1 MCLEDKYM
9 ANIIAIVWD
18 FDKTLVN
25 GYMQDPVFEHY
36 KINASDFW
44 KEVNEL
50 PEKYKNEQNVK
61 VNPDTIYLNQ
71 FIKYTKEGKFKGL
84 NNEKLKEFGKELK
97 FYDGVP
103 EIFKE
108 TKQLI
113 EENPTYKAYD
123 IKVEHYIVSTGMS
136 QIIRGSSV
144 MEYVEYVWGC
154 ELIEEENKDGERLI
168 SEIGYTIDNTSKT
181 RALFEINKGVNH
193 HEGVQVNT
201 KIPEEY
207 RRVHFINMI
216 YVADGPSDI
225 PAFSV
230 VNKNN
235 GATFAIY
242 PKGDM
247 KAMQQV
253 EKMRSDGRINMYAE
267 ADYTK
272 GTTAYMW
279 ICNKIT
285 EYADRIVKEEKS
297 KIEKYA
303 SKGVPRHLIDGE

>member
-1 MCLEDKYM
+1 M

-18 FDKTLVN
+18 FDKTLVD
-25 GYMQDPVFEHY
+25 GYMQDPIFEHY
-36 KINASDFW
+36 DVNASEFW
-44 KEVNEL
+44 KEVNNL
-50 PEKYKNEQNVK
+50 PEKYKKEQGVL

-71 FIKYTKEGKFKGL
+71 FIHYAKEGKFKGL
-84 NNEKLKEFGKELK
+84 TNEKLKEFGAKLK

-103 EIFKE
+103 EIFEK
-108 TKQLI
+108 TKKLI
-113 EENPTYKAYD
+113 EENPTYQEYD
-123 IKVEHYIVSTGMS
+123 IRVEHYIVSTGMT
-136 QIIRGSSV
+136 QIIKGSSV
-144 MEYVEYVWGC
+144 MPYVEHVWGC
-154 ELIEEENKDGERLI
+154 ELIEGKDNSGDPCI

-181 RALFEINKGVNH
+181 RALFEINKGVH
-193 HEGVQVNT
+193 SEESRSGASVNT
-201 KIPEEY
+201 KIPEEF

-242 PKGDM
+242 PKGNM
-247 KAMQQV
+247 KAMKQV
-253 EKMRSDGRINMYAE
+253 EQMRADGRINMYAE
-267 ADYTK
+267 ADYTE

-285 EYADRIVKEEKS
+285 EFAERIRKEEKE
-297 KIEKYA
+297 KIAKYA
-303 SKGVPRHLIDGE
+303 AIEVPKHITE